1 MNKNFNILLALAL
14 TLSNVAIAAT
24 ETDFTELDSA
34 TPPLARLTNIGTD
47 QGVIFEVRAKDLE
60 AAKSKAKVDPIILGR
75 VRGIKK
81 IANFSTDFNKPT
93 FSIATFKVVG
103 NTEEWVATTS
113 HRYHLRKGSARFR
126 LPLVGL
132 TDPNTKYRF
141 YILTDTGATYAGPYE
156 GTFSPADDALVTSET
171 DSNEFPA
178 ALPTGFTKTQLDG
191 IAKYILQR
199 LVILPQSSHRDI
211 TSSVQLTEGSNN
223 FVLTLPTASTPV
235 NTFEKK
241 VKLTNTDNGTS
252 TGNGTASIVA
262 RGNYSATASYQTGD
276 IISNDSSSFIANKGI
291 TAGSTAPTRANINDP
306 AVAANWTLLVAGPAA
321 STTTVINNTTAGV
334 TPKGAFNTTSTYIK
348 GDTVIFGG
356 STFLALQDIAANS
369 ALPNVNS
376 AWALLSSGMPV
387 VTEENISLPASSLI
401 KTATLDATNP
411 GGGSSTSPA
420 TVITLQSSSGGAPI
434 TLRFNFTGGTTLVPV
449 SYEYSGTTTNFG
461 GTGPALPT
469 SNGAALNI
477 PGELYSIFFSANK
490 INVKNQPAVVGGNA
504 SYTART
510 INIDYKAF

>member
-1 MNKNFNILLALAL
+1 MNKKINILLALAL
-14 TLSNVAIAAT
+14 TLSNVATAAT
-24 ETDFTELDSA
+24 EGGFSELDSA

-47 QGVIFEVRAKDLE
+47 QGLIFEVRAKDLE

-81 IANFSTDFNKPT
+81 IANFSSDLNKPT

-113 HRYHLRKGSARFR
+113 HRYHLRNGTARFR

-141 YILTDTGATYAGPYE
+141 YILTDSGTTYAGPYE
-156 GTFSPADDALVTSET
+156 GTFSPADNALVTSET

-178 ALPTGFTKTQLDG
+178 ALPSGFTKTQLDG

-211 TSSVQLTEGSNN
+211 TSSVQITDGSNN

-241 VKLTNTDNGTS
+241 VKIANTDNGTS
-252 TGNGTASIVA
+252 GGDAASIVA
-262 RGNYSATASYQTGD
+262 RGNFSSTASYSTGD
-276 IISNDSSSFIANKGI
+276 IVSSDSSSFIANKSI
-291 TAGSTAPTRANINDP
+291 PAGSTAPTRANIGTAD
-306 AVAANWTLLVAGPAA
+306 VAANWTLLVAGPATPTLTTIVNN
-321 STTTVINNTTAGV
+321 TTTVS
-334 TPKGAFNTTSTYIK
+334 PKGNFNSTSAYAK
-348 GDTVIFGG
+348 GDTIIFGG
-356 STFLALQDIAANS
+356 STFLALQDVPANS
-369 ALPNVNS
+369 TLPNVNS
-376 AWALLSSGMPV
+376 AWALLSTGMPV

-411 GGGSSTSPA
+411 GGGSSSSPA
-420 TVITLQSSSGGAPI
+420 TVITLQSSSGGTPI
-434 TLRFNFTGGTTLVPV
+434 TLRFNFTGATLVPV
-449 SYEYSGTTTNFG
+449 SYEYAGTTTNFG

-469 SNGAALNI
+469 TNGTALNL
-477 PGELYSIFFSANK
+477 PGEYYSVFFSANK
-490 INVKNQPAVVGGNA
+490 INVKNQPAVIGGSA